1 MWLMFAK
8 EKWVGEGDV
17 AAAREIL
24 TEAFAAN
31 PNCEQIWL
39 AAAKLEWENG
49 GERAERG
56 GVEEDENTSHKIK
69 LSLIP
74 HSFCSLAPPCFI
86 NNAPRFARRRVET
99 SQDPAYPCK
108 NPVRRGEGLF
118 EIGFARTR
126 DWRL

>member
-1 MWLMFAK
+1 MFAK

-56 GVEEDENTSHKIK
+56 GLRKTRIRATK
-69 LSLIP
+69 L
-74 HSFCSLAPPCFI
+74 
-86 NNAPRFARRRVET
+86 NYR
-99 SQDPAYPCK
+99 
-108 NPVRRGEGLF
+108 
-118 EIGFARTR
+118 
-126 DWRL
+126 